1 MGGRNVSEFLKRFP
15 DAFVRGLDYSETSV
29 AKASKVNRAEIARSR
44 CEIVHGDVTSLPFDD
59 GAFDLVSAFETI
71 YFWPDIEKS
80 FSEIVRVLRPGGKFL
95 IVNESDGEDRE
106 SEEWAEMIEG
116 LTRYTAERLDE
127 LLKNAGFKDVKTE
140 LIPEKHWLCVI
151 AEK

>member
-1 MGGRNVSEFLKRFP
+1 
-15 DAFVRGLDYSETSV
+15 
-29 AKASKVNRAEIARSR
+29 
-44 CEIVHGDVTSLPFDD
+44 
-59 GAFDLVSAFETI
+59 
-71 YFWPDIEKS
+71 
-80 FSEIVRVLRPGGKFL
+80 
-95 IVNESDGEDRE
+95 
-106 SEEWAEMIEG
+106 MIEG